1 MPRHSPREPGNPDG
15 DAVVRSD
22 STAPRSSSSRL
33 LFVEVRGPRGKRRQG
48 LQYDRSTREL
58 KSHVMRVSSADK
70 RKRQAGGGSVEDGDA
85 RAERAS
91 LAVTP
96 ASGLPAEVSPQHVD
110 PFDVLP
116 VKVTPELHTAMRYYF
131 EHYPGPTPLT
141 DDSLVCSTNAY
152 AREKMQWT
160 RVQFSFVQDQVGVY
174 HMLLFIWR
182 IMKNMSKDMDFQ
194 ALTVWAEVL
203 ELTRREMPIGK
214 TGLDIPE
221 SYVALLGG
229 LAVAETW
236 MGNFHNSKQHRDAM
250 LGLVGARG
258 GFGTFSPLAQR
269 AIKWCEFYACAAL
282 ALHPGLP
289 RLRLSI
295 ILFQLHAVTL
305 GQLTSPHS
313 PLATV
318 MDDLEHRILDEMAA
332 RRERAAALPPSMDP
346 MDAVYGALLQTTQIC
361 VFRTMTFAR
370 KEMPLYALFV
380 ATLIHT
386 LQVPRVVDAWRMVAS
401 TESLLWVLFLGWAA
415 ASQLRGDDAS
425 AIEGAKWLIRH
436 CFHVFE
442 ILGLREEEDLVEV
455 LLEFPW
461 DELSYRGRCKA
472 LWSIFVHRDELNI
485 T

>member
-22 STAPRSSSSRL
+22 STAPRPSSSRL

-58 KSHVMRVSSADK
+58 KSHVMRVSSADR
-70 RKRQAGGGSVEDGDA
+70 RKRQAGAGSVEDGDA

-91 LAVTP
+91 VAVTP
-96 ASGLPAEVSPQHVD
+96 ASWLPAEVSAQHID

-141 DDSLVCSTNAY
+141 DDSLVCSPNAY

-160 RVQFSFVQDQVGVY
+160 RVQFSFVQDQY

-236 MGNFHNSKQHRDAM
+236 MGNFGNSKQHRDAM
-250 LGLVGARG
+250 LELVGARG
-258 GFGTFSPLAQR
+258 GLGTFSPLAQR
-269 AIKWCEFYACAAL
+269 AVKWCEFYACAAQ

-289 RLRLSI
+289 RLRVLRLPADLVRAAAAAHRRSMALLPPPLAQSQLSV

-332 RRERAAALPPSMDP
+332 RRERAAALPPSTDP

-370 KEMPLYALFV
+370 KEMPL
-380 ATLIHT
+380 
-386 LQVPRVVDAWRMVAS
+386 
-401 TESLLWVLFLGWAA
+401 
-415 ASQLRGDDAS
+415 
-425 AIEGAKWLIRH
+425 
-436 CFHVFE
+436 
-442 ILGLREEEDLVEV
+442 
-455 LLEFPW
+455 
-461 DELSYRGRCKA
+461 
-472 LWSIFVHRDELNI
+472 DELNI